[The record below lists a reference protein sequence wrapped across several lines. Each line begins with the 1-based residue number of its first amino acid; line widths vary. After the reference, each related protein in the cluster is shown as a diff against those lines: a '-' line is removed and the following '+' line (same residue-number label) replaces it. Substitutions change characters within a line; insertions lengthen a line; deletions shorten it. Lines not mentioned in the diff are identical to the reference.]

1 MQDYYRNWYHDYFNS
16 GLISCKKFLHLR
28 HCWLSKHTV
37 TSVIISISH
46 AKQIKTGG
54 LKCPSE
60 HTQYTHYI
68 PEVQMALPSHPH
80 CSLTASLLP
89 VPRLTVQVS
98 FDYLH
103 LSFQN

>member
-1 MQDYYRNWYHDYFNS
+1 MIILTLALSAVRNAYTAVTAGSQNTLPQVPLFP
-16 GLISCKKFLHLR
+16 LHGR
-28 HCWLSKHTV
+28 
-37 TSVIISISH
+37 
-46 AKQIKTGG
+46 QIKTGD

-60 HTQYTHYI
+60 HTQYI

-80 CSLTASLLP
+80 HSLTASLLP